1 MAEIYEWDRGLLS
14 TDTVV
19 FDRAL
24 LQLRRNVRGLSDNP
38 PLIRDLAAQIKKQP
52 GITRR
57 EFDRRFRLI
66 VSEIVRD
73 DSTSTALQAIASHLR
88 DSLPEALNAIRT
100 LLPAELRHVA
110 VQTRSGPQSS
120 IATPPAVM
128 SLAKFEAEPV
138 STDAGSQ
145 VSSRF
150 SAVALIG
157 TPEEHVRNESLLKS
171 ANLAPLRLP
180 SLEHLWNIA
189 PTGLCGF
196 VVGASAWGQVAES
209 DQRRSIRRI
218 CEYST
223 FLFVRV
229 CVDGLSPAIA
239 QTFSQDAAEARCGL
253 LDGQK
258 FCHGQDGDLTLADI
272 GVLQSIARLLEAAGT
287 ADFFPLG
294 LSELDASL
302 LRLIAADRRHPGNP
316 LTIRRLGTRELEGGR
331 SGARVFLLNDGSAQ
345 PFVAKVGD
353 AEQLTSEL
361 RRYRRWIQNWEP
373 SVTTPTFHAH
383 LGSAAVSYRLQSAPD
398 GNGTPAP
405 TLEDC
410 LEKLRSCEWV
420 NPIETSTQ
428 LANDLFQAV
437 SRAIDRLTTLNSLSN
452 DGATADE
459 FWLHWP
465 IRDLASRGIDST
477 ILDHDWQPI
486 MLWSLVQDAMS
497 RLQPDLARGLVHG
510 DIHGRNILLLD
521 RLPAFIDF
529 AWSGP
534 GHPLVDLVRL
544 DAVVRSV
551 AMRMVLDERTMHDI
565 FRAIYIDG
573 TGAETILGQHAAI
586 AVSPLAALAVRT
598 AAKIR
603 EAALIVASAHSLGL
617 PDFLAMTCV
626 VSAHV
631 LVTRSPG
638 SGIER
643 LILSVVGAAFLADRA

>member
-1 MAEIYEWDRGLLS
+1 MEHAYEWDQGLLS
-14 TDTVV
+14 TDTVE

-24 LQLRRNVRGLSDNP
+24 HKLRRNAAGLASDESLVGN
-38 PLIRDLAAQIKKQP
+38 LAARFKEKP

-66 VSEIVRD
+66 VSEIVQD
-73 DSTSTALQAIASHLR
+73 DSKTLQAIASYLR
-88 DSLPEALNAIRT
+88 ETSPEALNAIRT

-110 VQTRSGPQSS
+110 VQPRGGPQPS
-120 IATPPAVM
+120 AV
-128 SLAKFEAEPV
+128 APVVTQIPKFEVELVPDV
-138 STDAGSQ
+138 PDSQ

-157 TPEEHVRNESLLKS
+157 TPEEQVRNESLLRNAK
-171 ANLAPLRLP
+171 LHPLRLP

-196 VVGASAWGQVAES
+196 VVGASAWGQVSET

-229 CVDGLSPAIA
+229 CVDGLSPTIA
-239 QTFSQDAAEARCGL
+239 QTFSQDAVDARCGV

-258 FCHGQDGDLTLADI
+258 FCHGQDCELTLADI
-272 GVLQSIARLLEAAGT
+272 GVLQSTARLLEAAGT

-294 LSELDASL
+294 LSEADASL

-316 LTIRRLGTRELEGGR
+316 LTIRRLGTRELAGGR
-331 SGARVFLLNDGSAQ
+331 SGARVFLLNDGTAQ

-361 RRYRRWIQNWEP
+361 RRYREWIENWEP
-373 SVTTPTFHAH
+373 SVTAPTFHSH
-383 LGSAAVSYRLQSAPD
+383 LGSAAISYRLQSDPN
-398 GNGTPAP
+398 GNGAPAP

-410 LEKLRSCEWV
+410 LEKLRASEWG
-420 NPIETSTQ
+420 NPIEATTQ
-428 LANDLFQAV
+428 TANDLFQATG
-437 SRAIDRLTTLNSLSN
+437 RAIDRLTTLNSRMN
-452 DGATADE
+452 NGAIADE

-465 IRDLASRGIDST
+465 MRDLAVRGIDCT
-477 ILDHDWQPI
+477 ILDHDWQP
-486 MLWSLVQDAMS
+486 MTLSSLVQCAMS
-497 RLQPDLARGLVHG
+497 RLQPALARGLVHG

-521 RLPAFIDF
+521 RLPAFVDF

-544 DAVVRSV
+544 DAVVRTA
-551 AMRMVLDERTMHDI
+551 AMRMVVDERSMHDI
-565 FRAIYIDG
+565 FRAVYIDG
-573 TGAETILGQHAAI
+573 TGADTILADNAAV
-586 AVSPLAALAVRT
+586 AASPLASLAIRT
-598 AAKIR
+598 AAKTR
-603 EAALIVASAHSLGL
+603 EAAMTVATAHSLGL

-626 VSAHV
+626 VSAFV
-631 LVTRSPG
+631 LMTRSPG
-638 SGIER
+638 SGTER
-643 LILSVVGAAFLADRA
+643 LVLSVVGTALMADRV

>member
-1 MAEIYEWDRGLLS
+1 MAQAFEWDRGLLS
-14 TDTVV
+14 TVTVE

-24 LQLRRNVRGLSDNP
+24 HQLRRNADGLSDNP
-38 PLIRDLAAQIKKQP
+38 PLIGALAARFKEQP

-66 VSEIVRD
+66 VSAIVQD
-73 DSTSTALQAIASHLR
+73 NSAALQAIASHLR
-88 DSLPEALNAIRT
+88 GTSPEALNAIRT

-110 VQTRSGPQSS
+110 VQPRPGPLPSAAPPPIIKP
-120 IATPPAVM
+120 IARFQEDPIP
-128 SLAKFEAEPV
+128 
-138 STDAGSQ
+138 STTESQ
-145 VSSRF
+145 VSSKF

-157 TPEEHVRNESLLKS
+157 TPEEHVRNESLLKN

-196 VVGASAWGQVAES
+196 VVGASAWGQVSES

-229 CVDGLSPAIA
+229 CVDGLNPAIA

-258 FCHGQDGDLTLADI
+258 FCHGQDCDLTLADI

-316 LTIRRLGTRELEGGR
+316 LTIRRLGTRELAGGR

-345 PFVAKVGD
+345 PFVAKVD
-353 AEQLTSEL
+353 EAEQLTSEL
-361 RRYRRWIQNWEP
+361 RRYQQWIQNWEP

-383 LGSAAVSYRLQSAPD
+383 LGSAAISYRLQSAAD
-398 GNGTPAP
+398 GDGAPAP

-410 LEKLRSCEWV
+410 LERLRSSEWV
-420 NPIETSTQ
+420 SPIEKSTQ
-428 LANDLFQAV
+428 IADDLFQAIA
-437 SRAIDRLTTLNSLSN
+437 RAIDRLANLNSRLNNGS
-452 DGATADE
+452 TADD

-465 IRDLASRGIDST
+465 IRDLAARGIDFI

-486 MLWSLVQDAMS
+486 TLWSLVQEAMS
-497 RLQPDLARGLVHG
+497 RLQPDLARGVVHG

-534 GHPLVDLVRL
+534 GHPLVDLARL
-544 DAVVRSV
+544 DAVVRSA
-551 AMRMVLDERTMHDI
+551 AMRMVLDKRSMHDI

-573 TGAETILGQHAAI
+573 TGAEAILAQHPAI
-586 AVSPLAALAVRT
+586 AASPLATLAIRT
-598 AAKIR
+598 SAKIR
-603 EAALIVASAHSLGL
+603 EAALTVARAHTLAL
-617 PDFLAMTCV
+617 PHFLAMTCV

-631 LVTRSPG
+631 LVTRTPG

-643 LILSVVGAAFLADRA
+643 LVIGVVGSAFLADRA

>member
-1 MAEIYEWDRGLLS
+1 MAQAFEWDRGLLS
-14 TDTVV
+14 TDTVE

-24 LQLRRNVRGLSDNP
+24 HQLRRNAGSLSGNP
-38 PLIRDLAAQIKKQP
+38 SLISDLSARFKEQP

-57 EFDRRFRLI
+57 EFDRRFRLMVSAI
-66 VSEIVRD
+66 VQD
-73 DSTSTALQAIASHLR
+73 DSTALQAIASHLR
-88 DSLPEALNAIRT
+88 GTAPEALNAIRT

-110 VQTRSGPQSS
+110 VQPRPGPQPSAATAPIVKPIPKSEDEPISS
-120 IATPPAVM
+120 T
-128 SLAKFEAEPV
+128 AE
-138 STDAGSQ
+138 SQ
-145 VSSRF
+145 VSSKF

-157 TPEEHVRNESLLKS
+157 TPEEHVRNESLLRN
-171 ANLAPLRLP
+171 ANLDPLRLP

-196 VVGASAWGQVAES
+196 AVGGSAWGQVSES

-239 QTFSQDAAEARCGL
+239 QTFSQDAVDARCGL

-258 FCHGQDGDLTLADI
+258 FCHGQDCDLTLADI
-272 GVLQSIARLLEAAGT
+272 GVLRSTARLLEAAGT

-294 LSELDASL
+294 LSESDASL

-316 LTIRRLGTRELEGGR
+316 LTIRRLGTRELAGGR

-345 PFVAKVGD
+345 PFVAKIDD

-361 RRYRRWIQNWEP
+361 RRYRQWIQNWEP
-373 SVTTPTFHAH
+373 SITTPTFHAH

-398 GNGTPAP
+398 GDGAPAP

-410 LEKLRSCEWV
+410 LERLRSSEWV
-420 NPIETSTQ
+420 TPIETSKQ
-428 LANDLFQAV
+428 VANDLFQAV
-437 SRAIDRLTTLNSLSN
+437 GRAIDRLMNLNSRFNNGS
-452 DGATADE
+452 AADE

-465 IRDLASRGIDST
+465 IRDLAARGIDFT

-529 AWSGP
+529 ALSGP

-544 DAVVRSV
+544 DAVVRSA
-551 AMRMVLDERTMHDI
+551 AMRMVLDKRSMHDI
-565 FRAIYIDG
+565 LQAIYIDG
-573 TGAETILGQHAAI
+573 TGAEAILVQHSAI
-586 AVSPLAALAVRT
+586 AASPLATLAVRT
-598 AAKIR
+598 SAKIR
-603 EAALIVASAHSLGL
+603 EAALAVARAHTLGL

-631 LVTRSPG
+631 LVTRNPG

-643 LILSVVGAAFLADRA
+643 LILSVAGSAFLADRA